1 MPRMLP
7 PSALLYVSTE
17 RVLYRG
23 ALGKPRERKLA
34 ASAWYLPVGGQLSV
48 MGPAGEVLRGSVAVH
63 VSPNTPHQVE
73 VSSGQV
79 VCYLAEVEF
88 DAALDA
94 TCVGASV
101 HQPAPAQIA
110 ELASLDATC
119 LQAWQD
125 QGRSIDAELD
135 GLVLGKALSRVVV
148 DERIAGVVSRLRL
161 DPSLAWQAADAA
173 AHCGLSPSRFM
184 HLFKADMGM
193 GWRDFRAWTRAR
205 AMLARV
211 QSGRNLTQLALSLGY
226 PDATHFSHAIRQ
238 ITGLRPSDIVAGSR
252 ELTVWNGSGVSPA

>member
-1 MPRMLP
+1 MPRMSP
-7 PSALLYVSTE
+7 SSALLYVSTE

-34 ASAWYLPVGGQLSV
+34 ASAWYLPVGGELCV
-48 MGPAGEVLRGSVAVH
+48 MGPTGDVLRGCQAVH
-63 VSPNTPHQVE
+63 VSASTPHQVE
-73 VSSGQV
+73 APSGQV

-88 DAALDA
+88 VAPFDAA
-94 TCVGASV
+94 CVGASA
-101 HQPAPAQIA
+101 HQPAPAEIA
-110 ELASLDATC
+110 ALASLDVTR
-119 LQAWQD
+119 LRTWPSD
-125 QGRSIDAELD
+125 RRSIDAELD
-135 GLVLGKALSRVVV
+135 RLVLGKTLPRRGV
-148 DERIAGVVSRLRL
+148 DERIAAVVRRVRLE
-161 DPSLAWQAADAA
+161 PSLAWQAADAA

-184 HLFKADMGM
+184 HLFKAEMGM

-211 QSGRNLTQLALSLGY
+211 QSGSNLTQLALSLGY

-252 ELTVWNGSGVSPA
+252 ELSVWNESGVSPD